1 MRRAFFQPG
10 HDATVAVYS
19 WPRANG
25 RNDPTNVF
33 RVLCRVR
40 GPIVTQRRRESGRV
54 CESSWKYSPGS
65 HMQEAKARLLGTSLG
80 LWLLAAR
87 DKLNIVRAA
96 CFDPEQ
102 VGTMANDQLAALL
115 VTSICRPG
123 SVFVDV
129 GAHIGSITASVRR
142 SSRPSKIL
150 AIEAIP
156 EKAAALRRRFSDA
169 EITQCAVGET
179 DGTDIA
185 FFVDPLQSGYSSL
198 ARSEGVQ
205 EIRVPLRT
213 LDTVLGDSDV
223 DVIKID
229 IEGGE
234 LGALRGAAKVLAM
247 RRPTIMFE
255 SAPGAGAR
263 LGYSTNSLWSFL
275 DESGYVVVAP
285 NRLAHDGD
293 GLSLEAFNDA
303 HLYPRRTT
311 NYFAV
316 PRERREEIRD
326 RARAVLGIRIA
337 SRTAPFAPPA
347 PVPPRA
353 SAWGELPSTL

>member
-1 MRRAFFQPG
+1 
-10 HDATVAVYS
+10 
-19 WPRANG
+19 
-25 RNDPTNVF
+25 
-33 RVLCRVR
+33 
-40 GPIVTQRRRESGRV
+40 
-54 CESSWKYSPGS
+54 
-65 HMQEAKARLLGTSLG
+65 MQEVKARLLATSLG
-80 LWLLAAR
+80 LWLLGAR

-96 CFDPEQ
+96 YCDPEQ
-102 VGTMANDQLAALL
+102 VGTMANDQLAATL
-115 VTSICRPG
+115 VTSICKPG

-142 SSRPSKIL
+142 SCRPSKIL

-198 ARSEGVQ
+198 ARSEGVR

-213 LDTVLGDSDV
+213 LDTVLGDNDV
-223 DVIKID
+223 DLIKID

-234 LGALRGAAKVLAM
+234 LGALRGAVKVLSR
-247 RRPTIMFE
+247 RRPTVMFE

-275 DESGYVVVAP
+275 DDLGYAVVAP
-285 NRLAHDGD
+285 NRLAHDGE

-316 PRERREEIRD
+316 PRERRQEIRD
-326 RARAVLGIRIA
+326 RARAVLGIRVPHRNRSGTRPEPLAPAA
-337 SRTAPFAPPA
+337 SN
-347 PVPPRA
+347 
-353 SAWGELPSTL
+353 WGGLPSRL